1 MSREHVFL
9 LKTEQKEEEDGE
21 EGGEHGDLEP
31 CQQASPGSPETK
43 TL

>member
-1 MSREHVFL
+1 MSHEHVFL
-9 LKTEQKEEEDGE
+9 LKTEQEEEDGE
-21 EGGEHGDLEP
+21 EGGEHGDLEL